1 MDGTERGGERMR
13 KNEMKLEFDS
23 RSCNEGFARVAVA
36 AFLTQLNPTLEE
48 VADVKTAVS
57 EAVTNSIVHGYENRK
72 TEIIEITA
80 KCEKNSVEILIVDH
94 GVGIPDVKRAMEP
107 FFTTKPN
114 EERSGMGFTI
124 MQTFMD
130 EVAVDSK
137 DGETR
142 VKLLK
147 RFKGNDNV

>member
-1 MDGTERGGERMR
+1 ME
-13 KNEMKLEFDS
+13 NYLEMKFLSLPENVSFS
-23 RSCNEGFARVAVA
+23 RSTVS
-36 AFLTQLNPTLEE
+36 AFCLALDPSVEELN
-48 VADVKTAVS
+48 DVKTAVS

-80 KCEKNSVEILIVDH
+80 KCKKNSVEILIVDH

-142 VKLLK
+142 VKLVK

>member
-1 MDGTERGGERMR
+1 ME
-13 KNEMKLEFDS
+13 NYLEMKFLSIPENVSFS
-23 RSCNEGFARVAVA
+23 RSTVS
-36 AFLTQLNPTLEE
+36 AFCLALDPSVEELN
-48 VADVKTAVS
+48 DVKTAVS

-80 KCEKNSVEILIVDH
+80 KSEKNSVEILIVDH

-142 VKLLK
+142 IKLLK

>member
-1 MDGTERGGERMR
+1 MD
-13 KNEMKLEFDS
+13 NYIEMKLPAVS
-23 RSCNEGFARVAVA
+23 KNEAFARNAIA
-36 AFLTQLNPTLEE
+36 AFCVELNPTVEE
-48 VADVKTAVS
+48 VNDIKTAVS

>member
-1 MDGTERGGERMR
+1 ME
-13 KNEMKLEFDS
+13 NYLEMKFLSIPENVSFS
-23 RSCNEGFARVAVA
+23 RSTVS
-36 AFLTQLNPTLEE
+36 AFCLALDPSVEELN
-48 VADVKTAVS
+48 DVKTAVS

-94 GVGIPDVKRAMEP
+94 GAGIPDVKRAMEP

>member
-1 MDGTERGGERMR
+1 ME
-13 KNEMKLEFDS
+13 NYLEMKFLSIPENVSFS
-23 RSCNEGFARVAVA
+23 RSTVS
-36 AFLTQLNPTLEE
+36 AFCLALDPSVEELN
-48 VADVKTAVS
+48 DVKTAVS

-80 KCEKNSVEILIVDH
+80 KREKNSVEILIVDH

>member
-1 MDGTERGGERMR
+1 ME
-13 KNEMKLEFDS
+13 NYLEMKFLSIPENVSFS
-23 RSCNEGFARVAVA
+23 RSTVS
-36 AFLTQLNPTLEE
+36 AFCLALDPSVEELN
-48 VADVKTAVS
+48 DVKTAVS

-94 GVGIPDVKRAMEP
+94 GVRIPDVKRAMEP

>member
-1 MDGTERGGERMR
+1 ME
-13 KNEMKLEFDS
+13 NYLEMKFLSIPENVSFS
-23 RSCNEGFARVAVA
+23 RSTVS
-36 AFLTQLNPTLEE
+36 AFCLALDPSVEELN
-48 VADVKTAVS
+48 DVKTAVS

-80 KCEKNSVEILIVDH
+80 KCEKTSVEILIVDH

>member
-1 MDGTERGGERMR
+1 ME
-13 KNEMKLEFDS
+13 NYLEMKFLSIPENVSFS
-23 RSCNEGFARVAVA
+23 RSTVS
-36 AFLTQLNPTLEE
+36 AFCLALDPSVEELN
-48 VADVKTAVS
+48 DVKTAVS

-80 KCEKNSVEILIVDH
+80 KCKKNSVEILIVDH

-147 RFKGNDNV
+147 RFNGNDNV

>member
-1 MDGTERGGERMR
+1 ME
-13 KNEMKLEFDS
+13 NYLEMKFLSIPENVSFS
-23 RSCNEGFARVAVA
+23 RSTVSAFCFALDPSVEE
-36 AFLTQLNPTLEE
+36 LN
-48 VADVKTAVS
+48 DVKTAVS

-80 KCEKNSVEILIVDH
+80 KCEKHSVEILIVDH

>member
-1 MDGTERGGERMR
+1 ME
-13 KNEMKLEFDS
+13 NYLEMKFLSIPENVSFS
-23 RSCNEGFARVAVA
+23 RSTVS
-36 AFLTQLNPTLEE
+36 AFCLALDPSVEELN
-48 VADVKTAVS
+48 DVKTAVS

-80 KCEKNSVEILIVDH
+80 KCEKKSVEILIVDH
-94 GVGIPDVKRAMEP
+94 GVGIPDVPRAMEP

-130 EVAVDSK
+130 EVTVDSK

>member
-1 MDGTERGGERMR
+1 ME
-13 KNEMKLEFDS
+13 NYLEMKFLSIPENVSFS
-23 RSCNEGFARVAVA
+23 RSTVS
-36 AFLTQLNPTLEE
+36 AFCLALDPSVEELN
-48 VADVKTAVS
+48 DVKTAVS

-80 KCEKNSVEILIVDH
+80 KCEKNSVEILIADH